1 MNEQNLKRIIDEKL
15 EHGRK
20 LREST
25 TLIKCRAIVE
35 FDDGSNW
42 QPTHAYIPPE
52 KINSEGYV
60 EEVWIDLD
68 RLDIKQREDN
78 GEVHYLIT
86 PGWLANLNMS
96 RVDRFEVFEQEP
108 SLIPDPKLIV
118 RYRINKQQLS

>member
-1 MNEQNLKRIIDEKL
+1 MNGQNLKKYENEKL

-42 QPTHAYIPPE
+42 QPTQAYIPPE

-60 EEVWIDLD
+60 EEVWICLD
-68 RLDIKQREDN
+68 PLDMERQDDN

-108 SLIPDPKLIV
+108 SLVPDPKLIV
-118 RYRINKQQLS
+118 RYMINLTSNS

>member
-1 MNEQNLKRIIDEKL
+1 MNEQNLKRIANERL

-68 RLDIKQREDN
+68 RLDIKQREDK
-78 GEVHYLIT
+78 
-86 PGWLANLNMS
+86 W
-96 RVDRFEVFEQEP
+96 
-108 SLIPDPKLIV
+108 
-118 RYRINKQQLS
+118 

>member
-1 MNEQNLKRIIDEKL
+1 MNEYKLKRL
-15 EHGRK
+15 EHGLK

-42 QPTHAYIPPE
+42 QPTHAYIPSE

-60 EEVWIDLD
+60 EEVWINLD

-86 PGWLANLNMS
+86 PGWLANLNIA

-108 SLIPDPKLIV
+108 SLIPVPKLVV
-118 RYRINKQQLS
+118 RYIINKQQLS